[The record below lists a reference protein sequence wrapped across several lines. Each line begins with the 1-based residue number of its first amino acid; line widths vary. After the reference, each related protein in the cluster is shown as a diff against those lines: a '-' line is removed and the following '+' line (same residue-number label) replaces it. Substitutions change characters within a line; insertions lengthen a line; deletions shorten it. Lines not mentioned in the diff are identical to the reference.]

1 MAGKDYYKILG
12 INRTDPPETIKKAYR
27 KLAMKYHPDKNKGDK
42 TAEAKFK
49 EISEAYAVLSNTEK
63 RKQYDTFGA
72 EGFNQRFSRD
82 DIFRDFDLGSIFR
95 DMGLGGA
102 GRGQSIF
109 SQFFGGG
116 MGQGQF
122 RQGGPNYNGFNQ
134 QRQVVKGQDLLY
146 ELSITLEEAATSAK
160 RKISYRQGG
169 VQEEIS
175 VKIPAGIQSGKKLRL
190 QGKGEPGPYGGPR
203 GDLYVQVKVLDH
215 PLFRRAGDNL
225 LLKQEIKFSEA
236 VLGTEIDVPTIDK
249 KTLRLKVPPSTQ
261 NSAKF
266 RLKGYG
272 MPSMNGKGQGDA
284 IVEVHVA
291 VPQSLSKEQK
301 ALIEKLVEVGL

>member
-12 INRTDPPETIKKAYR
+12 VNRTDPPETIKKAYR
-27 KLAMKYHPDKNKGDK
+27 KLAMKYHPDRNKGDK
-42 TAEAKFK
+42 VAEAKFK
-49 EISEAYAVLSNTEK
+49 EVSEAYAVLSDTEK

-109 SQFFGGG
+109 SQFFSGG
-116 MGQGQF
+116 GQGQF
-122 RQGGPNYNGFNQ
+122 RQGGPNYNGFTQ
-134 QRQVVKGQDLLY
+134 QRQVAKGQDLLY
-146 ELSITLEEAATSAK
+146 ELAITLEEAATSAK
-160 RKISYRQGG
+160 RKVSYRQGG

-190 QGKGEPGPYGGPR
+190 QGKGEAGPYGGPR
-203 GDLYVQVKVLDH
+203 GDLYVQIKVLDH
-215 PLFRRAGDNL
+215 PLFRREGDNL
-225 LLKQEIKFSEA
+225 LLKQEIKFTGA

-284 IVEVHVA
+284 IVEVQVA
-291 VPQSLSKEQK
+291 VPKSLSEEQK